1 MAESWNI
8 GTLTTT
14 LQPIV
19 KAGTSESIVIREIW
33 VENHG
38 GSASSFNMML
48 LKADEA
54 QDNGFYLIKDK
65 QVRADQGGLQYD
77 QKYLCLSPG
86 DTLLVSAND
95 NSLLSCWMFGDRTG
109 MLSYTDE
116 PTFADSREAAA
127 TKSRGGKGGT
137 IPPPR

>member
-1 MAESWNI
+1 MESWNI
-8 GTLTTT
+8 GTLTTV

-19 KAGTSESIVIREIW
+19 KAGTDERIVIRDIW

-48 LKADEA
+48 LKSGEA
-54 QDNGFYLIKDK
+54 QDNGFYMIKDK
-65 QVRADQGGLQYD
+65 QVRNDQGGLQYD

-95 NSLLSCWMFGDRTG
+95 NSLLSCWMFGNREVAQSFDDFLLDQSPYSART
-109 MLSYTDE
+109 
-116 PTFADSREAAA
+116 
-127 TKSRGGKGGT
+127 
-137 IPPPR
+137 